1 MRWHLLIPLS
11 LALLAGSPLRAA
23 MLVFDGSGSMAGTD
37 MNSATPHLAK
47 VRQALARVLPSVAP
61 MRDLGL
67 MVYGPGPYNKCDNI
81 ELRLKPAAHS
91 AEEIMAEVDS
101 VAPAGQT
108 PLTTSVRKAAEELR
122 FREKPAEIV
131 LLTDGEETC
140 GGDPCG
146 LARALMA
153 AGKQLTIHVIGFRA
167 RGTPS
172 LDGPF
177 KSRCLADET
186 GGQYLSA
193 GTEAELEEALRK
205 TLACPFITEMRCG
218 AHEPSCG
225 SAIR

>member
-1 MRWHLLIPLS
+1 
-11 LALLAGSPLRAA
+11 

-37 MNSATPHLAK
+37 MNSVTPQIAK

-61 MRDLGL
+61 VRDLGL

-81 ELRLKPAAHS
+81 DLRLKPAAHS
-91 AEEIMAEVDS
+91 AEEIMTEVNG
-101 VAPAGQT
+101 VVPAGQT
-108 PLTTSVRKAAEELR
+108 PLTSSVRQAAEALK
-122 FREKPAEIV
+122 FRDKAAEIV

-146 LARALMA
+146 LARALKA

-205 TLACPFITEMRCG
+205 ALACPFITEMRCG
-218 AHEPSCG
+218 AREPNCRPVSI
-225 SAIR
+225 SR

>member
-1 MRWHLLIPLS
+1 MRWHSLIPLS
-11 LALLAGSPLRAA
+11 LALLAGSPLRADPERTPCTKDA

-108 PLTTSVRKAAEELR
+108 PLTTSAQGSRRAALPGEARRDCASDRWRGDVRRRPLR
-122 FREKPAEIV
+122 LGP
-131 LLTDGEETC
+131 
-140 GGDPCG
+140 
-146 LARALMA
+146 RAH
-153 AGKQLTIHVIGFRA
+153 G
-167 RGTPS
+167 
-172 LDGPF
+172 
-177 KSRCLADET
+177 
-186 GGQYLSA
+186 GGQAIDYSRYRLSGPRHA
-193 GTEAELEEALRK
+193 SPRWPLQVEVPRRRDGRTIPLRRHRGR
-205 TLACPFITEMRCG
+205 T
-218 AHEPSCG
+218 
-225 SAIR
+225 